1 MFTDEAQQPIRDGPR
16 AKHKTGARAL
26 RTIVEEV
33 LLDAMYEIPSRQDV
47 NKCVVTKET
56 IEKHL
61 DPTLVTEGGQEL
73 DVTDE
78 LREESA

>member
-1 MFTDEAQQPIRDGPR
+1 MLGWAVTFLIVALVAALLGFGAISGV
-16 AKHKTGARAL
+16 GAR
-26 RTIVEEV
+26 
-33 LLDAMYEIPSRQDV
+33 SRKDV

>member
-1 MFTDEAQQPIRDGPR
+1 MFD
-16 AKHKTGARAL
+16 L
-26 RTIVEEV
+26 
-33 LLDAMYEIPSRQDV
+33 PSRKDV

-78 LREESA
+78 LRENRPERRHATSSGTWGRATAPQSPQR